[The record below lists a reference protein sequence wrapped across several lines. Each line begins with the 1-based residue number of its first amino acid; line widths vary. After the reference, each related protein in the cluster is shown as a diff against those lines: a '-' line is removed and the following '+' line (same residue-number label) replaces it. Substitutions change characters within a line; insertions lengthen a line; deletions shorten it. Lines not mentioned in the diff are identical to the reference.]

1 MLFFRSSPYQEAR
14 VPIIPRL
21 LLPSRPSSM
30 PARRSEGS
38 KCNPS
43 KYNGANPHEQAPTDG
58 LTSTWFSDPW
68 VFKNTSF
75 SPHYYFYLLR
85 LLYIGLYFIRSIRSL
100 VIIKRWWVE
109 TGLNQCKLLLG
120 LTVKK
125 WGSWCL
131 GKLLNIQVR
140 VKTERQK
147 HRSRAFQALNSS
159 IRAIW
164 STIFD
169 FWFSIVHDD
178 FKSKL
183 DILILSMLPDSN
195 RNI

>member
-109 TGLNQCKLLLG
+109 TGLNQCMLLLG

-125 WGSWCL
+125 WGLWCF
-131 GKLLNIQVR
+131 GKILNIQINLTK
-140 VKTERQK
+140 VKCFLV
-147 HRSRAFQALNSS
+147 SLP
-159 IRAIW
+159 
-164 STIFD
+164 
-169 FWFSIVHDD
+169 
-178 FKSKL
+178 
-183 DILILSMLPDSN
+183 ILSFDETFSRITWYVEIDLNFHTYSL
-195 RNI
+195 